1 MAAWAMSAM
10 VIWAE
15 IERGHHSQDCVGQ
28 GGIGGIEQL
37 SERRGIEQNC

>member
-15 IERGHHSQDCVGQ
+15 FESHHSQDFVGQ
-28 GGIGGIEQL
+28 GRIGGIEQL
-37 SERRGIEQNC
+37 FVRRGIEQNR